1 MGRAIGGC
9 VVENT
14 GRTPGELAAGSVV
27 GDLVVTLPTMR
38 RVVVEAKNTARLTL
52 HGPKGILRE
61 LDDALANRAADAAVC
76 VSAVAAFPVEVG
88 MFGIYGNRVLVVD
101 DGEGTLLEAAVR
113 VAALLAER
121 TLATGRDAFDADALA
136 RRLANIRELANDLG
150 ASRRQL
156 TDVSKSVEM
165 VSVGLGTL
173 RSTLLAM
180 VDEAVADLARA
191 PWPTC
196 STYRAAKWS
205 EQAGRQTADGGRQ
218 PESRS
223 NRVLGFGFWVLGLKP
238 ITQLKTHYRDF
249 ASTFAVAC
257 PSSASMPASSAR
269 SRAIR
274 RSGSPRRLSI
284 SSARWALTP
293 TR

>member
-1 MGRAIGGC
+1 MVRRQGAEAEAERGTRAGFDYETVIEERLRVMGRAIGGC

-76 VSAVAAFPVEVG
+76 VSAGCLPRRGGDVRDLR
-88 MFGIYGNRVLVVD
+88 NRVLVVD

-180 VDEAVADLARA
+180 VDEAVADLACA

-196 STYRAAKWS
+196 STYR
-205 EQAGRQTADGGRQ
+205 
-218 PESRS
+218 
-223 NRVLGFGFWVLGLKP
+223 
-238 ITQLKTHYRDF
+238 
-249 ASTFAVAC
+249 
-257 PSSASMPASSAR
+257 
-269 SRAIR
+269 RAEVV
-274 RSGSPRRLSI
+274 
-284 SSARWALTP
+284 
-293 TR
+293 

>member
-1 MGRAIGGC
+1 
-9 VVENT
+9 
-14 GRTPGELAAGSVV
+14 
-27 GDLVVTLPTMR
+27 
-38 RVVVEAKNTARLTL
+38 
-52 HGPKGILRE
+52 
-61 LDDALANRAADAAVC
+61 
-76 VSAVAAFPVEVG
+76 

-180 VDEAVADLARA
+180 VDEAVADLARPPRGRRA
-191 PWPTC
+191 RPT
-196 STYRAAKWS
+196 AARWS
-205 EQAGRQTADGGRQ
+205 EQGGTADGRRRTAQKVG
-218 PESRS
+218 S
-223 NRVLGFGFWVLGLKP
+223 NRVLGIGFWVLGLKP
-238 ITQLKTHYRDF
+238 IT
-249 ASTFAVAC
+249 ST
-257 PSSASMPASSAR
+257 PNPLP
-269 SRAIR
+269 
-274 RSGSPRRLSI
+274 GLRLHL
-284 SSARWALTP
+284 RGCLP
-293 TR
+293 